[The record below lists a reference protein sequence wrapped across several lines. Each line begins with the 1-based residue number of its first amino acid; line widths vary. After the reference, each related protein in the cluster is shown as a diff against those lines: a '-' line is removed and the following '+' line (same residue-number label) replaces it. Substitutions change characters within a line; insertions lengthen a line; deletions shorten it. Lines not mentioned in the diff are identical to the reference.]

1 MKALRVTL
9 GITGGIGSGKSYFS
23 SSLRLRG
30 LPVYDSDSEAKKLM
44 LEDENIVSSLKELL
58 GEQVYISGNLNKQ
71 LLASYVF
78 SSPENALKVNSI
90 VHPRVKKAFLE
101 WADECFSMGHN
112 IVAIESAILF
122 EAGFNDIVDKV
133 VMIHAPLDIRIS
145 RVMARDNT
153 SKDKVMERIKL
164 QMPDDQKM
172 LKSDFVIENDGL
184 VPLDDQIDKLISEL

>member
-58 GEQVYISGNLNKQ
+58 GDQVYISGNLNKQ

-184 VPLDDQIDKLISEL
+184 VLLDDQIDKLISEL

>member
-30 LPVYDSDSEAKKLM
+30 IPVYDSDSEAKKLM

-58 GEQVYISGNLNKQ
+58 GDQVYISGNLNKQ

>member
-9 GITGGIGSGKSYFS
+9 GIRGGIGSGKSYFS

-58 GEQVYISGNLNKQ
+58 GDQVYISGNLNKQ